1 MRSVAQIED
10 SEPLKPF
17 RHRHA
22 GIAAH
27 PRADVQLLVGHAL
40 ELEGF
45 VHGPLEP
52 RVDVE
57 VAAALDPDGERL
69 DGVRDDDDEA
79 ANNEDSREAENGEV
93 NVGRAEDFLV
103 ERDGRS
109 ASCTGG
115 YEVVGGKKVAYLVP
129 AHIFLCLTPGSYEK
143 RFLARLRRACGN
155 IDKVLLNCR

>member
-1 MRSVAQIED
+1 MRSVAQTHD
-10 SEPLKPF
+10 AKSLEPF
-17 RHRHA
+17 CHRHVGVA
-22 GIAAH
+22 TH
-27 PRADVQLLVGHAL
+27 PGTDAQFFVCQAL
-40 ELEGF
+40 QLEGL

-79 ANNEDSREAENGEV
+79 ANNEDSREAEDGEV

-143 RFLARLRRACGN
+143 RFLTRL
-155 IDKVLLNCR
+155 